1 MLLAQY
7 TKLNQKE
14 KKDEFYFYDKETF
27 LNLHFISFLQ
37 IMLELAG
44 IIILGILAQW
54 VAWKLKIPAILPL
67 ILIGLLVG
75 PIAAEF
81 LSEDGSKWIEP
92 VWNGEKGLFPGESL
106 YYFVS
111 LAISIIL
118 FEGGLTL
125 KRNEIKNVGPVI
137 TKLITIGSAIT
148 FFGSGILAHYIFDL
162 SWDVSFLF
170 AGLIIVTGPTVIT
183 PILRNI
189 PLKKDVSTVL
199 KWEGILIDPIGA
211 LVAVLVF
218 EFISVGGGG
227 GFTKTALIE
236 FGKILLFGTT
246 FGFTFAHAL
255 TYAVNK
261 KMIPHYLLNVVSL
274 STVLLVFVESEVF
287 AHESGLLAVVVMGM
301 VLGNG
306 KLKNLKELLYFKESL
321 SVLLISIL
329 FILLAANININQLML
344 LYTWKTAALF
354 AIVVFVIRPLA
365 VFASTMNSKLQFNEK
380 MFISWVGPRGI
391 VAAGIASLFGSK
403 LLKQGVEG
411 AEYITP
417 LVFMIVLG
425 TVLLNATTARLF
437 AKMVGVFLKSSNAI
451 LFVGASKPSRLI
463 ASYLRDKGKRVVLI
477 DSNKT
482 FIEKAMEDDLEAF
495 NVNIYDDDLTD
506 NIELNDVGYLIA
518 LTGNDAVNKYALTNF
533 SESLGEHG
541 SYRLASSLE
550 VINATTE
557 ERQGF
562 FTPKDDYINLSEAFR
577 ENPTI
582 KEVSINS
589 EAEYNKIFTILA
601 KEEKSIPLFIEKEES
616 LYLIPEFEKLDL
628 EKKDIT
634 LSYLGK
640 DVGDD
645 YKIEIEQEEVEI
657 EDEDPLVKTAVK
669 PVGDEK
675 N

>member
-1 MLLAQY
+1 
-7 TKLNQKE
+7 
-14 KKDEFYFYDKETF
+14 
-27 LNLHFISFLQ
+27 
-37 IMLELAG
+37 MLELAG

-54 VAWKLKIPAILPL
+54 VAWKFKIPAILPL

-75 PIAAEF
+75 PIAAEY
-81 LSEDGSKWIEP
+81 LSEDGTKWIEP
-92 VWNGEKGLFPGESL
+92 IWNGEKGLFPGESL

-125 KRNEIKNVGPVI
+125 KRSEIKNVGPVI
-137 TKLITIGSAIT
+137 TKLITLGSAIT
-148 FFGSGILAHYIFDL
+148 FFGAGVVAHYIFGLGWDL
-162 SWDVSFLF
+162 SYLF

-189 PLKKDVSTVL
+189 PLKKDISTVL

-255 TYAVNK
+255 AYLINK
-261 KMIPHYLLNVVSL
+261 KMVPHYLLNVVSL
-274 STVLLVFVESEVF
+274 SSVLMVFVLSELF

-329 FILLAANININQLML
+329 FILLAANIDMKDLLL
-344 LYTWKTAALF
+344 LYTWKTASLF
-354 AIVVFVIRPLA
+354 AIVVFIIRPLA
-365 VFASTMNSKLQFNEK
+365 VFVSTYKSKLKLNEK
-380 MFISWVGPRGI
+380 LFISWVGPRGI

-403 LLKQGVEG
+403 LLKQGVAG

-437 AKMVGVFLKSSNAI
+437 AKMVGVFLKRSNGI
-451 LFVGASKPSRLI
+451 LIVGASKPARLI
-463 ASYLRDKGKRVVLI
+463 AEFLSKKGKRVVLI
-477 DSNKT
+477 DSNKN
-482 FIEKAMEDDLEAF
+482 FIEKATENDLEAF
-495 NVNIYDDDLTD
+495 NVNIYDDELTD

-518 LTGNDAVNKYALTNF
+518 LTGNDSVNRYALSNF
-533 SESLGEHG
+533 SKVFGEHG
-541 SYRLASSLE
+541 AFRLASSTEVKTATLE
-550 VINATTE
+550 ETY
-557 ERQGF
+557 GF

-577 ENPTI
+577 ENPNITEVKVRNE
-582 KEVSINS
+582 KEYQNII
-589 EAEYNKIFTILA
+589 EILS
-601 KEEKSIPLFIEKEES
+601 KEEKAVPLFIQNKKGI
-616 LYLIPEFEKLDL
+616 YLIAEFEKAKQEKTDL
-628 EKKDIT
+628 IF
-634 LSYLGK
+634 SYLGK
-640 DVGDD
+640 DIGDS
-645 YKIEIEQEEVEI
+645 YKIMDKELEV
-657 EDEDPLVKTAVK
+657 
-669 PVGDEK
+669 
-675 N
+675 